1 VVRQPLHYCRGSL
14 GVSRK
19 GAFGYNCQT
28 KVIAVRTLALFAIA
42 CLAVF
47 GAVAPAGLTIA
58 ITVADTQSRPVPG
71 VRVSL
76 YSKQSEAALATI
88 TTDVKGQASFSDLVD
103 RPYSIAI
110 QHDGF
115 EPLRREVDLTLGQSA
130 AVAVTLVPAMAR
142 KESIEVSAQADP
154 VDSGS
159 APPVVLDGKTVKELP
174 GRPANVADALPMV
187 PGVVREPG
195 GALVISASPE
205 HRSALIVNS
214 ADVTDPATGQFGLTV
229 PIDSVEALNVF
240 QAPYLAE
247 YGRFTAGLVTV
258 ETRRGGDQ
266 WKWELNDPLPEFR
279 IRSHHLRGLRTATP
293 RLNFEG
299 PLLAHKLYISEG
311 FEYEIRKTAV
321 YTLPFPRNQKLEQGL
336 NSFTQIDWI
345 VSERHL
351 VTGTTHIAPQRLG
364 HVNMDYYNP
373 EATTPDASTHNYT
386 GTVTDR
392 LTLFGGLLEST
403 FSVTQFD
410 AGVWARGTSGL
421 TLTPTGNFGYYF
433 AQQTR
438 EADRYSGRSTYAFA
452 PVRRWGLHSFKL
464 GVYAAASNEDG
475 QVANFP
481 VDIQNALGQRIE
493 RISFP
498 RVPLPFDIDDRETT
512 VFGQDH
518 WILTPRLSVDL
529 GIRTES
535 QQVSGAF
542 RVAPRVGLAWSPFG
556 TGFVV
561 RGGFGLFYDRVPL
574 NIYTFNRYP
583 DQTITTY
590 QPDGQIASGPYLYL
604 NTLGQS
610 RVRFPFV
617 NQKPVDGNFSPH
629 SGNWSLSVEQPVAK
643 VVRLRTSYMQHDST
657 GLAILTRVA
666 PDPMTG
672 TGAVLL
678 EGTGK
683 ARYRQLEFTA
693 RARLATERELFFS
706 YTYTRARGDLNDFST
721 YLSTFPAP
729 VIRPNLFGN
738 LPASLPHRFL
748 AWGIFKVTKTVR
760 VAPVIEW
767 RNGFPYNVIDAYRNY
782 ADTPLKNRYPTFLSL
797 DARFSKDIQVNPKYA
812 VRLSLSSFNLTNH
825 FNPEAVHNNINDPV
839 FGYFFGHRGR
849 RFTADFDVLF

>member
-1 VVRQPLHYCRGSL
+1 M
-14 GVSRK
+14 
-19 GAFGYNCQT
+19 
-28 KVIAVRTLALFAIA
+28 RTLAILAIA
-42 CLAVF
+42 SYAVC
-47 GAVAPAGLTIA
+47 GASASAGLTIA
-58 ITVADTQSRPVPG
+58 ITVTDSQSRPAPD
-71 VRVSL
+71 VRIEL
-76 YSKQSEAALATI
+76 RDAASAAVLSTVM
-88 TTDVKGQASFSDLVD
+88 TDVKGQASFSDLHA
-103 RPYSIAI
+103 RPYHIEVTRE
-110 QHDGF
+110 GF
-115 EPLRREVDLTLGQSA
+115 EAVRREVDLSLGQSA
-130 AVAVTLVPAMAR
+130 TVEVTLVPAMAH
-142 KESIEVSAQADP
+142 KESIEVSAQADA
-154 VDSGS
+154 VEQGS
-159 APPVVLDGKTVKELP
+159 APPVVLDGKTAKELP
-174 GRPANVADALPMV
+174 GRPATVADALPLV

-229 PIDSVEALNVF
+229 PIDSVEALNVY

-258 ETRRGGDQ
+258 DTRRGGDE

-293 RLNFEG
+293 RINFEG
-299 PLLAHKLYISEG
+299 PILAHKLYMSEG
-311 FEYEIRKTAV
+311 FEYEIRKTPI

-336 NSFTQIDWI
+336 NSFTQLDWV

-373 EATTPDASTHNYT
+373 ESTTPDASTHNYT

-392 LTLFGGLLEST
+392 LTVFGGLLEST

-410 AGVWARGTSGL
+410 AGVWPRGNTGL
-421 TLTPTGNFGYYF
+421 VMTPTGNSGYYF
-433 AQQTR
+433 AQQSR
-438 EADRYSGRSTYAFA
+438 EADRFSGRSTYAFA
-452 PVRRWGLHSFKL
+452 PVHHLGLHNFKI
-464 GVYAAASNEDG
+464 GTYIASSGETG
-475 QVANFP
+475 EVTNFP
-481 VDIQNALGQRIE
+481 VNVDDANGRRIE
-493 RISFP
+493 RIAFP
-498 RVPLPFDIDDRETT
+498 RNDRTFDIDDVEKT

-518 WILTPRLSVDL
+518 WILTSRFSLDL

-556 TGFVV
+556 TGFIV

-574 NIYTFNRYP
+574 NIYTFNKYP
-583 DQTITTY
+583 DQLITKY
-590 QPDGQIASGPYLYL
+590 DINGEISAGPTLYL

-617 NQKPVDGNFSPH
+617 NQQPIDGNFSPH
-629 SGNWSLSVEQPVAK
+629 SGNWSLSVEQPIGK
-643 VVRLRTSYMQHDST
+643 LVRVRTSYMQHDST
-657 GLAILTRVA
+657 GLAVLRRID
-666 PDPMTG
+666 PDSTTG
-672 TGAVLL
+672 NGAFLL
-678 EGTGK
+678 EGTGQ
-683 ARYRQLEFTA
+683 ARYRQFETTV
-693 RARLATERELFFS
+693 RTRLGEERELFFS
-706 YTYTRARGDLNDFST
+706 YAYSRARGDLNDFST

-729 VIRPNLFGN
+729 IIRPGYFGN
-738 LPASLPHRFL
+738 LPSSLPNRFL
-748 AWGIFKVTKTVR
+748 AWGIFKVSKTVR
-760 VAPVIEW
+760 VAPVVEA

-782 ADTPLKNRYPTFLSL
+782 ADVPMRNRYPFFLSL
-797 DARFSKDIQVNPKYA
+797 DARVSKDIQVNPKYA

-825 FNPEAVHNNINDPV
+825 FNPEAVHNNVADPV